1 MGGHGSIQP
10 VLKNN
15 KDLLRKKSLFKD
27 QEKRFKTIDVKL
39 KFKKPTEEELELH
52 KEKIRERSRR
62 ARVPY
67 YFVIVTIVILIGVMT
82 NYLITSNEEYK
93 QSIQQ
98 QNLRLKKEQLAV
110 LIEKGDVF
118 YEKEHYKNALFFYK
132 KGQVLSPKDSLL
144 SLKINNCYQKQCEH
158 FGLDCEKLIK

>member
-15 KDLLRKKSLFKD
+15 KNLLRKKSLFKD
-27 QEKRFKTIDVKL
+27 QEKRFKIIDVKL
-39 KFKKPTEEELELH
+39 KFKKATEEELELH

-62 ARVPY
+62 ARIPY

-98 QNLRLKKEQLAV
+98 QNLRLKKEQLAI

-118 YEKEHYKNALFFYK
+118 YAKEHYKNALFFYK
-132 KGQVLSPKDSLL
+132 KGQILFPKDAAL
-144 SLKINNCYQKQCEH
+144 SLKIKDCYQKRCERI
-158 FGLDCEKLIK
+158 GVDCEKLTK